1 MTEAVWQ
8 MIFEGIWETLYMT
21 ILSTVIAYIVGLPLG
36 ILLSVTGK
44 GGILR
49 NRAVNGILGAVVNIL
64 RSVPFLILL
73 VVLIPFTRLL
83 VGTSLGTTATIVPL
97 TIGSIPIVAR
107 MVESS
112 LQEVPPGTKFE
123 DVLKL
128 YQFDQELSVLIFS
141 MISKIEVALRVRL
154 VEALLIHGEPLV
166 LQDSSIF
173 KEKKLYW
180 QNMSTVA
187 SEIARSNDVF
197 IKHNFDNHDGE
208 VPVWAAAEVLSFGT
222 LSKIIKNLKT
232 GAGSSYSI
240 LAANYQYKSKK
251 GNLANPSQKMLASW
265 IQGVSV
271 LRNMCAHNSRIYN
284 RTIHTTPEIL
294 DADKVTP
301 PPVHNGLY
309 QILLAMKYLRSSD
322 EDWTVFVDV
331 FDKLIQNNIGVVSLT
346 AMNLPTDWKDQL
358 SV

>member
-112 LQEVPPGTKFE
+112 LQEVTPG
-123 DVLKL
+123 
-128 YQFDQELSVLIFS
+128 I
-141 MISKIEVALRVRL
+141 IE
-154 VEALLIHGEPLV
+154 
-166 LQDSSIF
+166 
-173 KEKKLYW
+173 
-180 QNMSTVA
+180 
-187 SEIARSNDVF
+187 
-197 IKHNFDNHDGE
+197 
-208 VPVWAAAEVLSFGT
+208 AAESMGASPLE
-222 LSKIIKNLKT
+222 IIVRFMLPE
-232 GAGSSYSI
+232 AVPSLLLGSAI
-240 LAANYQYKSKK
+240 
-251 GNLANPSQKMLASW
+251 NLATILGYSAMAGFVGGGGLGDIA
-265 IQGVSV
+265 IQYGFYRYQSDILFVSV
-271 LRNMCAHNSRIYN
+271 A
-284 RTIHTTPEIL
+284 IL
-294 DADKVTP
+294 IIIV
-301 PPVHNGLY
+301 
-309 QILLAMKYLRSSD
+309 QIFQEAGTR
-322 EDWTVFVDV
+322 
-331 FDKLIQNNIGVVSLT
+331 
-346 AMNLPTDWKDQL
+346 L
-358 SV
+358 SNYKRHA